1 MESELKKKKKKMK
14 KINTGHVREES
25 TKNLKSKTSL
35 NSLVFGGREY
45 MENVDQEGKF
55 LLETYARDHLSSP
68 D

>member
-1 MESELKKKKKKMK
+1 MK
-14 KINTGHVREES
+14 KINTGHVRQES
-25 TKNLKSKTSL
+25 TKNLKLTTSL

-55 LLETYARDHLSSP
+55 LLETYARDQLSSP

>member
-1 MESELKKKKKKMK
+1 MK
-14 KINTGHVREES
+14 KINTGHVRQES
-25 TKNLKSKTSL
+25 TKNLKLTTSL